1 MKKEVPSKWI
11 NMAEKHGEALLA
23 QAKERKWKYIHRVH
37 GKKLQ
42 MSYAEI
48 VDWGRWLAKT
58 WAVERGLARPHVGL
72 TKPSMKIETTAD
84 GNTLSVESKS
94 SRISTLEELIS
105 AAKVDLD
112 VWRVDSYK
120 VNTWESASKIDNEI
134 VVTPLWQVKANL
146 TKIIPDEQDYPAV
159 QPVKIKLG
167 PLAER
172 AHRQSKMKRCFVVP
186 DSQNGYRRD
195 FETGF
200 LDPMH
205 DRLAWDIVVQT
216 AKKLQ
221 PHVVVLLGDML
232 DLADWSDKYVAG
244 PDMYYT
250 TQPTIVELAW
260 WIGQLRKA
268 CPKDCEFVYLEGNH
282 EQRMDR
288 AILKHIPSAYG
299 LKSSSG
305 DSIALSVPTL
315 LNLDEMGV
323 DYYDGYPNSEYWLT
337 DTIKFTHG
345 TVVRQGGG
353 KTSSEVVK
361 TSQVTQGFGHI
372 HRLELSSK
380 TVHGRDGAR
389 TVYAFS
395 PGTICRLDGVV
406 PGYKKLNDWQQGM
419 AVIHYSEEISDHT
432 IDLIPINEGRAVYD
446 GMVVY
451 GRDRLD
457 DLSRDTGDWF
467 SKGRGR

>member
-1 MKKEVPSKWI
+1 
-11 NMAEKHGEALLA
+11 
-23 QAKERKWKYIHRVH
+23 
-37 GKKLQ
+37 
-42 MSYAEI
+42 
-48 VDWGRWLAKT
+48 
-58 WAVERGLARPHVGL
+58 
-72 TKPSMKIETTAD
+72 
-84 GNTLSVESKS
+84 
-94 SRISTLEELIS
+94 
-105 AAKVDLD
+105 
-112 VWRVDSYK
+112 
-120 VNTWESASKIDNEI
+120 
-134 VVTPLWQVKANL
+134 
-146 TKIIPDEQDYPAV
+146 PAV
-159 QPVKIKLG
+159 QPVKIELG

-361 TSQVTQGFGHI
+361 T
-372 HRLELSSK
+372 
-380 TVHGRDGAR
+380 
-389 TVYAFS
+389 
-395 PGTICRLDGVV
+395 
-406 PGYKKLNDWQQGM
+406 
-419 AVIHYSEEISDHT
+419 
-432 IDLIPINEGRAVYD
+432 
-446 GMVVY
+446 
-451 GRDRLD
+451 
-457 DLSRDTGDWF
+457 
-467 SKGRGR
+467 